1 MQSLLNKIPFIR
13 IFFPFALGVIISLLF
28 TINRD
33 FLIILVS
40 SYFSILACYFVLNVS
55 KRKSVKFVFGLLL
68 NFFLFF
74 VAVESCYLH
83 KADNNPNHYT
93 NVIFTKETLLSGH
106 ICDIPQLKEKSI
118 KAKIQLTHY
127 KENNV
132 WKSCEGNFY
141 AYFPC
146 TTADI
151 VTGSNIVFKNK
162 LTAIPEP
169 KNPFDFNYKQY
180 LYYKNIYHQCFLK
193 ENDFK
198 IAHSGFELPITEYPL
213 LLKSRLLEILK
224 ENKLKD
230 DDLSVTSALLLGY
243 DDEISRDLMGAYS
256 RTGTLHVLSVSGLHV
271 GILFMMLNFIIRLP
285 NRKLFVVIK
294 TLLIFICIWFY
305 AALTG
310 MSPSV
315 VRSATMFS
323 FILIGTAI
331 NKKGN
336 IYNTLLA
343 SAFLILLFDPFLL
356 IDVGFQLSYLAVGGI
371 VFFYPYV
378 SNWFVSRH
386 KFANVIWRTTAVSIS
401 AQIITLPIT
410 IYYFGQFPTLFFIAN
425 LVVIPLSYVVMVG
438 SMILVCVSKIK
449 FLAIVFSTLVG
460 WSVTF
465 MNEITLF
472 LDRFK
477 FVNLSEMNVSFYEMM
492 ILSLLIGTITYFFIN
507 KNYFSGITSLVLS
520 VFLLLS
526 SILNSFFVKESKT
539 IIFHATNSSVID
551 TYIDKSA
558 TSFSFYKEQSNQ
570 FFSSAAKNR
579 MRNAIKHIKENKL
592 QTGLYY
598 FENTGQ
604 KFGVLCGDTLL
615 NYELKHIELDYLVLS
630 NNAYVKGID
639 KLKVKTIVADGSNS
653 YKTINYLKKKQLT
666 NLWITKEQGA
676 FIVNE

>member
-1 MQSLLNKIPFIR
+1 MQSVLNKIPFIR
-13 IFFPFALGVIISLLF
+13 IFFPFALGISISLLF
-28 TINRD
+28 NINLD
-33 FLIILVS
+33 LLILLVS
-40 SYFSILACYFVLNVS
+40 VYFSILACYFVLNVS
-55 KRKSVKFVFGLLL
+55 KRKSVKLVFGLLL
-68 NFFLFF
+68 NFFLFC
-74 VAVESCYLH
+74 VALESCYLR
-83 KADNNPNHYT
+83 KADNNLRHYSNIVFT
-93 NVIFTKETLLSGH
+93 NETLLSGY

-127 KENNV
+127 KEGNI
-132 WKSCEGNFY
+132 WKACEGNFY
-141 AYFPC
+141 AYFPRNS
-146 TTADI
+146 ANI
-151 VTGSNIVFKNK
+151 ISGSNIVFKNK
-162 LTAIPEP
+162 LSTIPEP

-180 LYYKNIYHQCFLK
+180 LYRKNIYHQCFLK
-193 ENDFK
+193 ESEFVTST
-198 IAHSGFELPITEYPL
+198 SGFELPITEYPL

-271 GILFMMLNFIIRLP
+271 GILFMILNFLLRFP
-285 NRKLFVVIK
+285 NKKGWIVIK
-294 TLLIFICIWFY
+294 TIIVFVCIWFY

-310 MSPSV
+310 LSPSV

-356 IDVGFQLSYLAVGGI
+356 ADVGFQLSYLAVGGI

-386 KFANVIWRTTAVSIS
+386 KIVNIIWRTTAVSIS

-410 IYYFGQFPTLFFIAN
+410 IYYFGQFPSLFFIAN
-425 LVVIPLSYVVMVG
+425 LIVIPLSYVVMLG

-449 FLAIVFSTLVG
+449 FLAVIFSAIVG
-460 WSVTF
+460 WSVTL

-472 LDRFK
+472 LDKFK
-477 FVNLSEMNVSFYEMM
+477 FVNLSEMNVSFYEMLT
-492 ILSLLIGTITYFFIN
+492 LSLLIGTISYFFIN
-507 KNYFSGITSLVLS
+507 KNYFSGVTSLILS
-520 VFLLLS
+520 VFLLLP
-526 SILNSFFVKESKT
+526 SILNSLFVDKSKT
-539 IIFHATNSSVID
+539 IVFHATNASVID

-558 TSFSFYKEQSNQ
+558 TSFSFFKEQPNQ
-570 FFSSAAKNR
+570 LFSSATQNR
-579 MRNAIKHIKENKL
+579 MHNGIKHLKENKL

-598 FENTGQ
+598 FENAGQ
-604 KFGVLCGDTLL
+604 RFGVLCGDTLL
-615 NYELKHIELDYLVLS
+615 NYELEHVELDYLVLS

>member
-1 MQSLLNKIPFIR
+1 MQSVLNKIPFIR
-13 IFFPFALGVIISLLF
+13 IFCPFALGIIISLLF
-28 TINRD
+28 NIDRD
-33 FLIILVS
+33 LLILLVS
-40 SYFSILACYFVLNVS
+40 VYFSILACYFVLNVS
-55 KRKSVKFVFGLLL
+55 KRKSVKFIFGLLL

-74 VAVESCYLH
+74 AAVESCYLR

-93 NVIFTKETLLSGH
+93 NVVFTKETLLSGY

-118 KAKIQLTHY
+118 KAEIQLTHY
-127 KENNV
+127 KENDI
-132 WKSCEGNFY
+132 WKSCGGNFY
-141 AYFPC
+141 AYFPLK
-146 TTADI
+146 AANI
-151 VTGSNIVFKNK
+151 ISGSNVVFKNK
-162 LTAIPEP
+162 LSTIPEP

-180 LYYKNIYHQCFLK
+180 LYYKNIYHQCFLR
-193 ENDFK
+193 ESEFVTNV
-198 IAHSGFELPITEYPL
+198 SGFELPITEYPL

-224 ENKLKD
+224 ENDLKD

-243 DDEISRDLMGAYS
+243 DDEISGDLMGAYS

-271 GILFMMLNFIIRLP
+271 GILFMILNFLLRFP
-285 NRKLFVVIK
+285 NKKYWVLIK
-294 TLLIFICIWFY
+294 TLIVFICIWFY

-356 IDVGFQLSYLAVGGI
+356 VDVGFQLSYLAVGGI

-386 KFANVIWRTTAVSIS
+386 KFVNIIWRTTAVSIS

-410 IYYFGQFPTLFFIAN
+410 IYYFGQFPSLFFIAN
-425 LVVIPLSYVVMVG
+425 LIVIPLSYVVMLG
-438 SMILVCVSKIK
+438 SMMLVCVSKIK
-449 FLAIVFSTLVG
+449 FLAIIFSSIVG
-460 WSVTF
+460 WSVIV
-465 MNEITLF
+465 MNEVTLF

-477 FVNLSEMNVSFYEMM
+477 FANLSEMNVSFYEML

-507 KNYFSGITSLVLS
+507 KNYFSGIASLVLII
-520 VFLLLS
+520 FLLLS
-526 SILNSFFVKESKT
+526 SILNSFLVKKGKT
-539 IIFHATNSSVID
+539 IVFHATNASVID

-558 TSFSFYKEQSNQ
+558 TSFSFYKEQPNQ
-570 FFSSAAKNR
+570 FFSSATQNR
-579 MRNAIKHIKENKL
+579 MHHGIKHIKENKL
-592 QTGLYY
+592 PAGLYY
-598 FENTGQ
+598 FENAGQ
-604 KFGVLCGDTLL
+604 RFGVLCGDTLL
-615 NYELKHIELDYLVLS
+615 NYELGHVGLDYLVLS

-639 KLKVKTIVADGSNS
+639 KLRVKTIVADGSNS
-653 YKTINYLKKKQLT
+653 YKTINYLKKKQLS